1 MPLTKE
7 QIKQQSIADS
17 WVSPHFGD
25 GGWHGSS
32 FGSEKFDADW
42 QPRHDRILVRRI
54 PDVQSSVIILKPS
67 YHEGRAQIVKVGP
80 GKWIPGEWWRFRSL
94 AGFPAPD
101 DVDMDIQGYYWDW
114 IPGYRKSL
122 DVHPGMQVIIGPHSD
137 WDSYAG
143 EYLLCQEA
151 DVRVVLS

>member
-67 YHEGRAQIVKVGP
+67 YHEGRARIVKVGP
-80 GKWIPGEWWRFRSL
+80 GKWVSGEWWYHDGQTYNRFYDFR
-94 AGFPAPD
+94 D
-101 DVDMDIQGYYWDW
+101 EGYYW
-114 IPGYRKSL
+114 IPGYRKPL

>member
-67 YHEGRAQIVKVGP
+67 YHEGRAVIERVGP
-80 GKWIPGEWWRFRSL
+80 GKWVAGEWWYHDGQTYNRFYDFR
-94 AGFPAPD
+94 D
-101 DVDMDIQGYYWDW
+101 EGYYW
-114 IPGYRKSL
+114 ISGYRKPL

-151 DVRVVLS
+151 DIRVVLS